1 MFFSRFPME
10 TKNLLPI
17 KIIWNQ
23 VSLALVSLS
32 RVMRP
37 SLDRLT
43 SVPTGWDML
52 VILYPRIYL
61 WKWRWNLVLA
71 KPRAYKNPGEGEGM

>member
-1 MFFSRFPME
+1 ME

-23 VSLALVSLS
+23 VSLALVGLS

-43 SVPTGWDML
+43 SVPTGWDTL
-52 VILYPRIYL
+52 VVLYPRIYL
-61 WKWRWNLVLA
+61 GKWRWNLVLA
-71 KPRAYKNPGEGEGM
+71 DRKSVV

>member
-1 MFFSRFPME
+1 ME

-52 VILYPRIYL
+52 VVWYPRIYL
-61 WKWRWNLVLA
+61 RKWRWNLVLA